1 MPMPMPHKDE
11 DHDGFMERCHSEMS
25 KEMPEQGQRN
35 AVCQKQWEENHA
47 EARAAMPMPMPD
59 EEHGDYMKRCMADH
73 AEGECE
79 KKWQHKALN
88 VGRLREAFAARNQ
101 GLPKSEAIPLP
112 EGLHLYPN
120 VLQAV
125 YGQPWAILP
134 SMYATICS
142 LVAFRASGGRLT
154 AEEIKE
160 RIGASRV
167 RAGAARSGSI
177 AVLPLY
183 GVLAQH
189 MDMMTAMSGGT
200 STDRAGAAIQGAL
213 NDPSISAI
221 VLDIDSPGGSVYGV
235 QEMHDLIMGGR
246 GRKPIVAVAN
256 SMAAS
261 AAYWI
266 ASAADEIVVTPGGE
280 VGSIG
285 VVAAHEDVSKLEEAM
300 GIKHTLVSHG
310 DNKVL
315 GNSFE
320 ALSDMARG
328 ELQKRVT
335 QYGHMFEAAVAKG
348 RGVSAGHVRSEFGQG
363 LMFGA
368 DEAVKRGLADTV
380 GTLQS
385 TIERLAG
392 VKSQGGARAD
402 SSMAEIEALQFRP
415 RSLRIKA

>member
-11 DHDGFMERCHSEMS
+11 DHDGFMSRCHSEMS
-25 KEMPEQGQRN
+25 KEFPNQGQRN
-35 AVCQKQWEENHA
+35 AVCQKQWDENHA
-47 EARAAMPMPMPD
+47 QARAAMPMPMMD
-59 EEHGDYMKRCMADH
+59 EEHGDYMKRCMKDH

-79 KKWQHKALN
+79 TKWKEMHEK
-88 VGRLREAFAARNQ
+88 EH
-101 GLPKSEAIPLP
+101 PP
-112 EGLHLYPN
+112 EGRQYVH
-120 VLQAV
+120 VLRAV

-134 SMYATICS
+134 AMYATICS

-160 RIGASRV
+160 RLGAVKV
-167 RAGAARSGSI
+167 RAGAARSGAI

-189 MDMMTAMSGGT
+189 IDMMTAMSGGT

-235 QEMHDLIMGGR
+235 QEMHDLVMGGR

-285 VVAAHEDVSKLEEAM
+285 CLAVHEDISKFEEAM
-300 GIKHTLVSHG
+300 GMKHTLIHHG

-320 ALSDMARG
+320 ALSDQARG

-368 DEAVKRGLADTV
+368 DDAVKRGMADTM

-385 TIERLAG
+385 VLERLAG
-392 VKSQGGARAD
+392 VKAQSGTRAD
-402 SSMAEIEALQFRP
+402 ASLAEIEALQFRQ
-415 RSLRIKA
+415 RALRVR